1 MSSGNGATPRFFPAP
16 AMARAVA
23 REIAEML
30 ADVGRGGAGGAI
42 DLRSLPLSPDDVTE
56 LQALLGTGEV
66 EATLQVN
73 GRSTIRET
81 GHAGVWWVQ
90 HFDSTDQ
97 PQSEQIVVATVPE
110 ILCADRGDMAR
121 AGAALSDALA
131 SEETSPTP
139 SHEGH
144 DHGSA

>member
-1 MSSGNGATPRFFPAP
+1 MSGGNGAAPRFFPAP

-30 ADVGRGGAGGAI
+30 ADAGRGGAGGAI
-42 DLRSLPLSPDDVTE
+42 DLRSLPMSPDDVRE

-97 PQSEQIVVATVPE
+97 PQSEQIVVAPVPE

-121 AGAALSDALA
+121 AGAALADALA
-131 SEETSPTP
+131 TDDPTP
-139 SHEGH
+139 THEGH

>member
-1 MSSGNGATPRFFPAP
+1 MSGANGAVPTFFPAP

-23 REIAEML
+23 REIAELL

-42 DLRSLPLSPDDVTE
+42 DLRSLPMSPDDVRE
-56 LQALLGTGEV
+56 LQALLGPGEV
-66 EATLQVN
+66 EATLDIN
-73 GRSTIRET
+73 GRSVIRET

-121 AGAALSDALA
+121 AGAALADALA
-131 SEETSPTP
+131 SEDPSPSP